1 MTQFSGERRS
11 VRRTMMATVDGASLT
26 MVVAMAAVV
35 AVLSLVPFSAVLGV
49 GGSFPLS
56 QAVYPLVGWL
66 LGPVA
71 GALASGV
78 GAVVGLFVAPHTAGS
93 LPWLRF
99 FGAALSSF
107 AAGTLTAAGGRRRWW
122 MVVGLLLVGVFLA
135 YGKQALANG
144 VSFSLFLLG
153 SFIDWSALLLYV
165 LPTRV
170 WVGRMVQA
178 EGWRALAVG
187 LFFGTWIAAGLSH
200 LLATTVYYFLYNWPA
215 EVWWTLVPVMPVE
228 HLFRSAVGMALGLG
242 VIRGVRSLSLRVRA
256 E

>member
-1 MTQFSGERRS
+1 MDFSGEERVIEQTS
-11 VRRTMMATVDGASLT
+11 GATVAGASLT
-26 MVVAMAAVV
+26 RVVAMAAVV
-35 AVLSLVPFSAVLGV
+35 AVLSLIPFSAVLGV

-56 QAVYPLVGWL
+56 QAVYPLVGWM

-107 AAGTLTAAGGRRRWW
+107 AAGTLTVRSSRRRW
-122 MVVGLLLVGVFLA
+122 MAVGALLVATFLA

-144 VSFSLFLLG
+144 VGLRLFLLG
-153 SFIDWSALLLYV
+153 SFIDWSALLLYL
-165 LPTRV
+165 LPTRL
-170 WVGRMVQA
+170 WVGRA
-178 EGWRALAVG
+178 LRSEEWRSLAVG

-242 VIRGVRSLSLRVRA
+242 VMRGMRALGLRVM
-256 E
+256 EV

>member
-1 MTQFSGERRS
+1 MDFSGEERVIEQTS
-11 VRRTMMATVDGASLT
+11 GATVAGASLT
-26 MVVAMAAVV
+26 RVVAMAAVV
-35 AVLSLVPFSAVLGV
+35 AVLSLIPFSAVLGV

-56 QAVYPLVGWL
+56 QAVYPLVGWM

-107 AAGTLTAAGGRRRWW
+107 AAGTLTARSSRRWW
-122 MVVGLLLVGVFLA
+122 IAVGALLVATFLA

-144 VSFSLFLLG
+144 VGLRLFLLG
-153 SFIDWSALLLYV
+153 SFIDWSALLLYL
-165 LPTRV
+165 LPTRL
-170 WVGRMVQA
+170 WVGRA
-178 EGWRALAVG
+178 LRSEEWRSLAVG

-242 VIRGVRSLSLRVRA
+242 VMRGMRALGLRVM
-256 E
+256 EV

>member
-1 MTQFSGERRS
+1 MDFSGEERVIDQTS
-11 VRRTMMATVDGASLT
+11 GATVDGVSLT
-26 MVVAMAAVV
+26 MVVAMAAVI
-35 AVLSLVPFSAVLGV
+35 AVLSLIPFSAVLGV

-56 QAVYPLVGWL
+56 QAAYPLVGWL

-93 LPWLRF
+93 LPWMRF
-99 FGAALSSF
+99 FGAALGSF
-107 AAGTLTAAGGRRRWW
+107 AAGTLTESWRRRQW
-122 MVVGLLLVGVFLA
+122 MAVGALLVAAFLA

-144 VSFSLFLLG
+144 VELRLFLLG
-153 SFIDWSALLLYV
+153 SFIDWSALLLYL
-165 LPTRV
+165 LPTRL
-170 WVGRMVQA
+170 WVGRA
-178 EGWRALAVG
+178 LRSESWLLLAVG

-200 LLATTVYYFLYNWPA
+200 LLVTTVYYFLYNWPA

-242 VIRGVRSLSLRVRA
+242 VMQGMRALGLRVRRA
-256 E
+256 

>member
-1 MTQFSGERRS
+1 MEQFSGEPRE
-11 VRRTMMATVDGASLT
+11 VRKASAATVDGASLT

-35 AVLSLVPFSAVLGV
+35 AVLSLIPFSAVLGV

-78 GAVVGLFVAPHTAGS
+78 GAVVGLFVAPHTAGG

-107 AAGTLTAAGGRRRWW
+107 VAGTMTARSSRSRWW
-122 MVVGLLLVGVFLA
+122 MAVGALLVLTFLA
-135 YGKQALANG
+135 YGKQALSNG
-144 VSFSLFLLG
+144 IGLHLFLLG
-153 SFIDWSALLLYV
+153 SIIDWSALVLYL
-165 LPTRV
+165 LPTRR
-170 WVGRMVQA
+170 WVGEAVRSEQ
-178 EGWRALAVG
+178 WRWLAIG

-215 EVWWTLVPVMPVE
+215 EVWGTLVPVMLGE

-242 VIRGVRSLSLRVRA
+242 VMQGVRALGLQVR
-256 E
+256 EV